1 VGVPVP
7 KFFSNIY
14 NRPCTVGLLLQGVPP
29 FRAIPHAFPS
39 VGIQNKVLLAMP
51 YIATSCCILKASLC
65 RDRSCFLLNPVC
77 PATGLVGKGC
87 RLCNPVF
94 ACCHAIHKRCSA
106 PFKSGLPISFVSSQK
121 KSAKEK
127 DVAQSPRGFFRFDFR
142 TAFSGLRKLSLFGIC
157 LRQMFRCSCCHY
169 FFHEH
174 AVRGFHLDINCISAL
189 S

>member
-87 RLCNPVF
+87 RLCNPDLHGSCENIQRVF
-94 ACCHAIHKRCSA
+94 HTLYPVAAWCHAITSKGTGLHPRRLITSCSRLA
-106 PFKSGLPISFVSSQK
+106 SAHPEHTASPFLCATMALIQ
-121 KSAKEK
+121 
-127 DVAQSPRGFFRFDFR
+127 RGQEAR
-142 TAFSGLRKLSLFGIC
+142 
-157 LRQMFRCSCCHY
+157 
-169 FFHEH
+169 
-174 AVRGFHLDINCISAL
+174 
-189 S
+189 